1 MADVK
6 IIDIDSEQW
15 NIKDETAR
23 NSVSELRTEI
33 KYKIVVKNEYYSQSI
48 KLSSRGSLQKYYY
61 ASITPKIKPSENAI
75 LFQVTQ
81 RFTYYPELII
91 SPGNENTKIN
101 IASSSSETI
110 SGGLYLTLFWL
121 VPIAE

>member
-33 KYKIVVKNEYYSQSI
+33 KYKIVVKHEYFSQSI
-48 KLSSRGSLQKYYY
+48 KLSSRGFLRKYYY
-61 ASITPKIKPSENAI
+61 ERITPKSPPSEDAI
-75 LFQVTQ
+75 LFQATQ
-81 RFTYYPELII
+81 TNIYYPEII
-91 SPGNENTKIN
+91 VSVTDDNKEVCV
-101 IASSSSETI
+101 SSSSNITLS
-110 SGGLYLTLFWL
+110 SGIYLSFFWL
-121 VPIAE
+121 VPITE

>member
-33 KYKIVVKNEYYSQSI
+33 KYKIVVKHEYFSQNI
-48 KLSSRGSLQKYYY
+48 KLTSRGFLGKYYY
-61 ASITPKIKPSENAI
+61 ARITPKSPPSKDAI
-75 LFQVTQ
+75 LFQATQ
-81 RFTYYPELII
+81 TNVYYPEII
-91 SPGNENTKIN
+91 VSVTDENKEVRV
-101 IASSSSETI
+101 SSSSNITLS
-110 SGGLYLTLFWL
+110 SGIYLSFFWL
-121 VPIAE
+121 VPITE